1 MGYLMKKVP
10 RILVF
15 FFSFPS
21 TVQPINA
28 GGMSLISQRVSV
40 PSTLRQIL
48 ETCQYSVVSDLK
60 SGSRRC

>member
-28 GGMSLISQRVSV
+28 GGMSLISQQCFSTIYTQTNPGNLSV
-40 PSTLRQIL
+40 FCC
-48 ETCQYSVVSDLK
+48 E
-60 SGSRRC
+60 